1 MNMIKLADIKDAFL
15 HMLFPHVCT
24 GCGNDIISTHNFLC
38 LSCLNAMP
46 ETQFQFFLS
55 NPVEK
60 SFWGRMPLNAATA
73 QYYFTKESLMQ
84 ILLHEL
90 KYKGN
95 RELGFY
101 LGRLMGEQIIQS
113 ERFAG
118 IEALIPLPLY
128 PSRERKRGY
137 NQSELLCCGMADVLM
152 IPVITNAI
160 ARNKFTDSQTKK
172 GRVERWKNME
182 GKFEIMNTDSVC
194 NRHVLLVD
202 DVITTGATMEACGNE
217 LLKIPG
223 LSLSIASLCY
233 ATQ

>member
-1 MNMIKLADIKDAFL
+1 MIKLVEIKDAFL

-24 GCGNDIISTHNFLC
+24 GCGNDIISTQNILC

-46 ETQFQFFLS
+46 ETQFQFFQS

-60 SFWGRMPLNAATA
+60 SFWGRLSLNAATA

-95 RELGFY
+95 KDLGFY

-113 ERFAG
+113 ERFTG
-118 IEALIPLPLY
+118 IEALIPLPLF

-137 NQSELLCCGMADVLM
+137 NQSELLCRGMADVLM
-152 IPVITNAI
+152 IPVIVNAI
-160 ARNKFTDSQTKK
+160 ARNKSTESQTKK

-182 GKFEIMNTDSVC
+182 GKFEIMNTDAVC

-223 LSLSIASLCY
+223 LSLSLASLCY
-233 ATQ
+233 ASQ

>member
-1 MNMIKLADIKDAFL
+1 MFKLVEIKDAFL
-15 HMLFPHVCT
+15 HMFFPHVCT
-24 GCGNDIISTHNFLC
+24 GCGNDIISTQNILC

-46 ETQFQFFLS
+46 ETQFQFFQS

-60 SFWGRMPLNAATA
+60 SFWGRLSLKAATA

-113 ERFAG
+113 ERFTG
-118 IEALIPLPLY
+118 IEALIPLPLF

-137 NQSELLCCGMADVLM
+137 NQSELLCRGMADVLM
-152 IPVITNAI
+152 VPVIVNAI

-182 GKFEIMNTDSVC
+182 G
-194 NRHVLLVD
+194 
-202 DVITTGATMEACGNE
+202 
-217 LLKIPG
+217 
-223 LSLSIASLCY
+223 
-233 ATQ
+233 